1 MSQDF
6 RSFDELARWR
16 RDVRRFR
23 TEPVASDLLDDILAI
38 ADLSP
43 SVGNSQP
50 WRIVEVRDREK
61 RAAIANSF
69 ARANEAAAS
78 VYDDERLRH
87 YRSLKLAGFD
97 CAPIQLAIY
106 CEPDP
111 TQGHGLGRQTMPEML
126 PYSCVSFVT
135 TLWYAA
141 RARGLGL
148 GWVSII
154 RPDDVA
160 AILDVPPD
168 WSLIGYLLIGWPEE
182 EHQDPELE
190 RAGWQQRTPLKA
202 RRIVR

>member
-6 RSFDELARWR
+6 QSFKDLVRWR

-23 TEPVASDLLDDILAI
+23 PDPVADEVLEELLAT

-50 WRIVEVRDREK
+50 WRIVEVRDRGK
-61 RAAIANSF
+61 RAAIATSF

-78 VYDDERLRH
+78 AYNDERSRH

-97 CAPIQLAIY
+97 CAPIHLAIY

-148 GWVSII
+148 GWVSIVH
-154 RPDDVA
+154 PDDVT
-160 AILDVPPD
+160 AILDVPTGWP
-168 WSLIGYLLIGWPEE
+168 LIGYLLLGWPEE
-182 EHQDPELE
+182 EHLDPELE
-190 RAGWQQRTPLKA
+190 RAGWQERTPLRT

>member
-6 RSFDELARWR
+6 QSFEDLVRWR

-23 TEPVASDLLDDILAI
+23 TDPVASDVLDELLAI

-61 RAAIANSF
+61 RAAIADAF
-69 ARANEAAAS
+69 VRTNEAAAS
-78 VYDDERLRH
+78 IYDDDRSRQ

-97 CAPIQLAIY
+97 CAPIHLAIY
-106 CEPDP
+106 CEPDAP
-111 TQGHGLGRQTMPEML
+111 QGHGLGRQTMPEML

-141 RARGLGL
+141 RARRLGL
-148 GWVSII
+148 GWVSIV
-154 RPDDVA
+154 RPEQVA
-160 AILDVPPD
+160 AILEVPAD
-168 WSLIGYLLIGWPEE
+168 WSLIGYLLLGWPEE
-182 EHQDPELE
+182 EHLDPELE
-190 RAGWQQRTPLKA
+190 RAGWQERTPLRA

>member
-6 RSFDELARWR
+6 RSFEDLVRWR

-23 TEPVASDLLDDILAI
+23 AEPVASGVLDEILAV

-50 WRIVEVRDREK
+50 WRIVEVCDREK
-61 RAAIANSF
+61 RAAIASSF

-78 VYDDERLRH
+78 IYDDERSRH

-97 CAPIQLAIY
+97 GAPIHLAIY
-106 CEPDP
+106 CEPDAP
-111 TQGHGLGRQTMPEML
+111 QGHGLGRQTMPEML

-148 GWVSII
+148 GWVSIV
-154 RPDDVA
+154 RPADVS
-160 AILDVPPD
+160 AILQVPDD
-168 WSLIGYLLIGWPEE
+168 WSLIGYLLLGWPEE
-182 EHQDPELE
+182 EHLDPELE
-190 RAGWQQRTPLKA
+190 RAGWQERTPLQA

>member
-6 RSFDELARWR
+6 QSFEDLVRWR

-23 TEPVASDLLDDILAI
+23 AEPVASDVLDEILAI

-78 VYDDERLRH
+78 AYDDERSRL

-97 CAPIQLAIY
+97 RAPIHLGIY

-111 TQGHGLGRQTMPEML
+111 TQGRGLGRQTMPEML

-148 GWVSII
+148 GWVSIV
-154 RPDDVA
+154 RPDDVN
-160 AILDVPPD
+160 AILEVPAG
-168 WSLIGYLLIGWPEE
+168 WLLVGYLLLGWPEE
-182 EHQDPELE
+182 EHLDPELE
-190 RAGWQQRTPLKA
+190 RAGWQERTPLQA